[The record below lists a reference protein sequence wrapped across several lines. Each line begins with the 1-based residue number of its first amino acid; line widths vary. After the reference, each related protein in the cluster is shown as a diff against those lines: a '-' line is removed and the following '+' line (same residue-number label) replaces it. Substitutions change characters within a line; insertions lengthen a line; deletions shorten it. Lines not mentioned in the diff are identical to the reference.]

1 MSINQNPTY
10 SSRAPNDN
18 VTSSLAYVISKSRK
32 MLRASSA
39 AFVNSSDSK
48 RRWSIPKHDFFCL
61 IISTVRMERK
71 ELLKFSM
78 LEYWRRGPEVHLFS
92 KVNKLSGYAC
102 SELLLFSNII
112 ISSSSRLGYWNE
124 SCSSSVS
131 PLATRRQ

>member
-48 RRWSIPKHDFFCL
+48 RRWSIAKNDF
-61 IISTVRMERK
+61 
-71 ELLKFSM
+71 LKFSM